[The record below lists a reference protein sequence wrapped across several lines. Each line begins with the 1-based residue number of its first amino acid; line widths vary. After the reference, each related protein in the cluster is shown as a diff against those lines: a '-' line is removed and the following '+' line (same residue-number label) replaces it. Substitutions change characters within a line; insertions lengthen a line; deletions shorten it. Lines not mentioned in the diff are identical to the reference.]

1 MIAQASSTSD
11 ARTPGS
17 VHRPYQRRSAKRVT
31 IRRMN
36 LSLEPWK
43 KLILATLGITAA
55 AIPLSIGLAHPP
67 KMRAQSPLTAAQ
79 MRFEV
84 ASIKFPADQSILET
98 RPRRTVGRF
107 RWKTQLMYLLG
118 YAYQMEWWRI
128 SEKPTGSVSLG
139 SIYEIEAT
147 TGPDTSEDQERLM
160 LQTLLIER
168 FKMVVHR
175 EIKDAV
181 QGYAL
186 TVTKDGPRMEAARE
200 EKASDDPTISD
211 GWVSAHGLSQGVIA
225 VEGRRATMLQLTENL
240 QRLLSTS
247 VLDQTGLT
255 GKYNFQVEFERGDD
269 PSDYTSVVAAVR
281 RLGLKLERY
290 KGPVEFL
297 VIDHLDKLA
306 EN

>member
-1 MIAQASSTSD
+1 M
-11 ARTPGS
+11 
-17 VHRPYQRRSAKRVT
+17 KR
-31 IRRMN
+31 I
-36 LSLEPWK
+36 LEPWK
-43 KLILATLGITAA
+43 KLILATLGIAAA
-55 AIPLSIGLAHPP
+55 AILLSIGLAHPP
-67 KMRAQSPLTAAQ
+67 KMRAQSPLTVAQ

-84 ASIKFPADQSILET
+84 ASVKFPADQNILET

-107 RWKTQLMYLLG
+107 RWKTQLMYLLR
-118 YAYQMEWWRI
+118 YAYHMEWWRI
-128 SEKPTGSVSLG
+128 SEKPTSGSVSLG
-139 SIYEIEAT
+139 SVYEIEAT
-147 TGPDTSEDQERLM
+147 TGPDTTEDQERLM

-168 FKMVVHR
+168 FKMVAHR

-186 TVTKDGPRMEAARE
+186 TVTKDGPRMEAVRE

-211 GWVSAHGLSQGVIA
+211 GWVSAHGSSQGAIA
-225 VEGRRATMLQLTENL
+225 VEGRRAAMLQLTETL

-247 VLDQTGLT
+247 VLDHTGLT

-269 PSDYTSVVAAVR
+269 PSDYTAVVAAVR
-281 RLGLKLERY
+281 RLGLKLEKY